1 MKPYS
6 SVKKNEI
13 MPFAG
18 KGGKPDSKGQG
29 LKVFFHN
36 ED

>member
-18 KGGKPDSKGQG
+18 KGSKPDSKGI
-29 LKVFFHN
+29 KV
-36 ED
+36 

>member
-6 SVKKNEI
+6 SVKENEI
-13 MPFAG
+13 MPFPG
-18 KGGKPDSKGQG
+18 KGGKSDSKRQG